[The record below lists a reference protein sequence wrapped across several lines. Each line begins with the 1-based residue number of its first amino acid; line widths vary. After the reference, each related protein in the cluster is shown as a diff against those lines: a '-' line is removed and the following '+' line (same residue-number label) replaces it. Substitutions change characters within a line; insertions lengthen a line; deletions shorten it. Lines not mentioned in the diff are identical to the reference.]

1 MRSIGLVHAFCVRR
15 CNRLVAGMREDRALL
30 HFRGA
35 AGVHALLLLAC
46 AAAPLFAQRAAD
58 PTPDAV
64 AAALRQAP
72 PAHPRL
78 FADAAGFA
86 ALKESAAADTFARA
100 ALGRLL
106 HDADQMLALPPNT
119 RKMEGRRLLG
129 VSRSVLHRVSTLAM
143 AYRLGG
149 NPAHRDRCAA
159 EMLAATAFTDWNPS
173 HFLDVAEMSLALAV
187 GYDWLYHDLDPATRD
202 TLAAALMEKGV
213 RTSLKHTGWVKAS
226 NNWGQVCH
234 AGMLAAA
241 LALQER
247 DEALAAQIAHRAIVN
262 LPRSMRAFA
271 PKGCYPEGP
280 GYWSYGTDFNVLAI
294 ALLEGVLGSDF
305 GLAALPGFAATAD
318 YPDLVTGPSGMTFNY
333 ADGGMGRDTDCATWW
348 FARRLDRPDLLA
360 YFEKEAFLRYCA
372 ARPAAPGRRA
382 NRLFAFTLFWL
393 RPVPEGTVPRAPLA
407 WHSEGPV
414 PITIQRTA
422 WDNRTA
428 LFVGLKAGS
437 PSAPHGHMDAGSFV
451 LDAEGI
457 RWAYDLGAEGYH
469 GIESRGMN
477 LWSSAQTSD
486 RWRIFRLSSHSHN
499 TLVIDGQ
506 PQLAKGNAV
515 VRSFREGP
523 ESEAVLDLTPVYT
536 NASKVVR
543 TGTLL
548 AGGTY
553 RLTDTLEGL
562 RPGVTVRWG
571 MVTRA
576 APGPERTGTLALSE
590 AGKRLRLSALHDP
603 ATVWKTYETARPL
616 NDWDSPN
623 KGTVM
628 VGFEAVAPASGALTF
643 SVLFTPGT

>member
-1 MRSIGLVHAFCVRR
+1 MRPTVLVHAFRVRCSAFGVQR
-15 CNRLVAGMREDRALL
+15 SIPPLL
-30 HFRGA
+30 HFRCA
-35 AGVHALLLLAC
+35 AGVLALLLLAC
-46 AAAPLFAQRAAD
+46 AAAPLFAQRADA

-149 NPAHRDRCAA
+149 NPSHRDRCAA
-159 EMLAATAFTDWNPS
+159 EMLAAAAFTDWNPS

-202 TLAAALMEKGV
+202 TLAAALMEKGL
-213 RTSLKHTGWVKAS
+213 RTSLKHTAWVKAS

-247 DEALAAQIAHRAIVN
+247 DAALAAQIAHRAIVN

-280 GYWSYGTDFNVLAI
+280 GYWSYGTDFNVLAL

-305 GLAALPGFAATAD
+305 GLTALPGFAATAD

-393 RPVPEGTVPRAPLA
+393 RPVPAGTMPRAPLA

-451 LDAEGI
+451 LDAEGV

-506 PQLAKGNAV
+506 PQLAKGNAS

-548 AGGTY
+548 ASGTY

-562 RPGVTVRWG
+562 RPGATVRWG

-576 APGPERTGTLALSE
+576 APGPERTGTLTLSE
-590 AGKRLRLSALHDP
+590 AGKRLSLSALHDS
-603 ATVWKTYETARPL
+603 ATVWKTYETDRPP

-628 VGFEAVAPASGALTF
+628 VGFESVAPASGALTL
-643 SVLFTPGT
+643 SVLFTPGK